1 MELPPPF
8 QIRIQSYG
16 IDDNTLELRSDIA
29 RLLEQHWGILVAR
42 QIEASAIAVPF
53 YAEHV
58 RRNQKS
64 LQETVEGSTRKLF
77 NAPYDEH
84 WVKDAE
90 MRAVYEAR
98 LGFDMRTRGSI
109 NRFLLSGIFDILR
122 ANIYSVNR
130 YARLADAAMRIM
142 TLDTANAVACHN
154 NLAVEKGA
162 ERNRELEGA
171 INTFSLSISEVQHT
185 IVRASKTLFD
195 SSQRLETL
203 AAMATDRSTAATHAA
218 SAVAATIAT
227 TAAATEELST
237 AINAIYREAR
247 ASEGIAQSAVEKASS
262 SDRSIQELG
271 SAVGKIGKVV
281 EFISN
286 IAAQTNLLA
295 LNATIE
301 AARAGEA
308 GKGFAVVANE
318 VKALAL
324 QTATAT
330 GNIGSEIATV
340 QGATQRSIVEISGA
354 GERIGE
360 MAQFARAVAESVE
373 TQSAA
378 TNQIASHA
386 NSAATHANR
395 VAQELA
401 TIQTVIKSANDE
413 AKAVLTLASEL
424 TGQGNELEKAFKGL
438 LEATTQQRQALQHFI
453 DLSSPSTKKLEGR
466 DQNAA

>member
-1 MELPPPF
+1 MELPPTF
-8 QIRIQSYG
+8 QIRLQSYG
-16 IDDNTLELRSDIA
+16 IDGNTLELRSEIA
-29 RLLEQHWGILVAR
+29 QVLEQHWGQLVAN
-42 QIEASAIAVPF
+42 QIEASVIAVPF

-64 LQETVEGSTRKLF
+64 LQETTENSTRKLF
-77 NAPYDEH
+77 NAPFDEQ
-84 WVKDAE
+84 WVKDAQV
-90 MRAVYEAR
+90 RATYEAGI
-98 LGFDMRTRGSI
+98 GFDMRTRGSI

-142 TLDTANAVACHN
+142 NLDTANAVACHN
-154 NLAVEKGA
+154 NVAVEKGA
-162 ERNRELEGA
+162 ARNSELEGA
-171 INTFSLSISEVQHT
+171 INTFSHAISEVQRA
-185 IVRASKTLFD
+185 IVNASQTLFD
-195 SSQRLETL
+195 SSQRLEKL
-203 AAMATDRSTAATHAA
+203 AATATERSTAATNAA
-218 SAVAATIAT
+218 SEVAATIAT
-227 TAAATEELST
+227 TAAATEELSS
-237 AINAIYREAR
+237 AINAIYREAH
-247 ASEGIAQSAVEKASS
+247 ASEGIAQSAVEKANS
-262 SDRSIQELG
+262 SDSSIHDLG

-281 EFISN
+281 ELISN

-330 GNIGSEIATV
+330 GNIGNEIATV
-340 QGATQRSIVEISGA
+340 QEATQRSIVEISGA
-354 GERIGE
+354 GKRIGE
-360 MAQFARAVAESVE
+360 MAQFARSVAESVE

-378 TNQIASHA
+378 TNQIASNA

-438 LEATTQQRQALQHFI
+438 LDATVQQRQALQHFI
-453 DLSSPSTKKLEGR
+453 DLSSPATRKLEGR
-466 DQNAA
+466 GENAA